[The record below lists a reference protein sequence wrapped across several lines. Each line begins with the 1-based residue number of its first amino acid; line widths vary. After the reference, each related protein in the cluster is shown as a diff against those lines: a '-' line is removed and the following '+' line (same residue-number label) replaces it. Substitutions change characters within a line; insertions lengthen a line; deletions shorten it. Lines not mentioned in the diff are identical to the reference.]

1 MSRIKRNNK
10 PLTED
15 TGEGSGTG
23 GTGSTGTN
31 GGTGDRGATGLDYN
45 IEATAPM
52 LSKDDGGVNVQLGSG
67 AGLGAEDTTIPDMVP
82 GSSGLDET
90 EFEGLGEKKDLIEKG
105 ELENNPK
112 TFLRKVIA
120 DAEKG
125 SIKSK
130 IAVWIFKKLGF
141 LKALDGTFTREDGT
155 KVTFEEV
162 QAAAETAV
170 DADPNF
176 FKGFSQGV
184 GPSGSGLGG
193 GLGPNAT
200 NNLGGGAGSSGSG
213 RTNTDDETNGGD
225 MADDNDLEG
234 GSGVGGPRITTPES
248 GGQYDQEVDFK
259 PYVAGDARL
268 PEGTEV
274 TPELLKAQESDYLE
288 KRNLGTAQ
296 TATAATVTEPNKIE
310 ATKAEAS
317 LIGDAAPQATA
328 AQGEV
333 STQAQVTAAQT
344 DEVGTQAAVSS
355 IESVNKVAAAQVN
368 EKVIIDAAN
377 ATLSKEATAT
387 AAHAR
392 ASEAFKTAN
401 NELQAKID
409 DSVVDPR
416 ATVQEQ
422 YRLLMDDPDP
432 AWAKAATRAAKGAM
446 AARGITGSTIAGEAI
461 TMAIMQ
467 AAMPIAQQ
475 DARVFQNMGE
485 LKLNSTVQV
494 GMLKMSHLANLDI
507 KNSEF
512 QQQASLQNA
521 SAALQINMSN
531 LSNEQQAAVVNAQME
546 MTRLAQNADRT
557 QQVDL
562 ANVANMLAMDTS
574 NLDAA
579 TRTAISNAQNM
590 LQIKT
595 ANLSTRQQ
603 AAVQNAKSFFDMD
616 MVNLSNSQQTAI
628 VNSQVRMQAILSDQ
642 SAQNAAAQ
650 FNAQSENQTNQ
661 FFAGLTADI
670 SKFNSAQSTDVSQ
683 FNAAMLDAREQ
694 FNTRNALIVD
704 QANVQWNRQINTQNT
719 ATTNQFNMVNA
730 QNLLNISNTQMA
742 NEITLMRDKNAF
754 VFEASDSK
762 AERAVR
768 LALADLDART
778 RLELQDNQQKHEAW
792 IAVGQLTA
800 SIAGE
805 VDWGDVADSIGDW
818 F

>member
-1 MSRIKRNNK
+1 MSRIRQEKK
-10 PLTED
+10 DKSLTED

-23 GTGSTGTN
+23 STGTG

-82 GSSGLDET
+82 GSLGPDET
-90 EFEGLGEKKDLIEKG
+90 EFERLGEKKDLIEKG

-120 DAEKG
+120 EAEKG
-125 SIKSK
+125 SVKSK

-155 KVTFEEV
+155 KMTFEEV

-225 MADDNDLEG
+225 MADDETNGDDVEDD
-234 GSGVGGPRITTPES
+234 SSPES
-248 GGQYDQEVDFK
+248 GGQYDQEVDFT

-719 ATTNQFNMVNA
+719 ATTNQVNMVNA

-805 VDWGDVADSIGDW
+805 INWKDLADSIGDW